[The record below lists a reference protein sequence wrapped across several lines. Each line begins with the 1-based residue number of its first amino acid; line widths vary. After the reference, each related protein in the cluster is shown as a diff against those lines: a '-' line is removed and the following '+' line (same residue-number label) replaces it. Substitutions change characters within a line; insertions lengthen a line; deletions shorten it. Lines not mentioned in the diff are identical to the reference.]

1 MQRKIAAAVAA
12 GALTA
17 PAAASAHVTLQPDSA
32 PAGAFT
38 VVNVRVP
45 TERDD
50 ASTVK
55 VDLQLP
61 HGFVFASYEP
71 RPGWSVKLTNEKL
84 AKPVQ
89 TDDGPV
95 DEEVRRITFTGHGSI
110 GAIAPG
116 QFMDFPLSVKVPGKA
131 GDELT
136 FKAIQTYSDGDV
148 VRWIG
153 APGSETPAP
162 IVRVTGAAAA
172 PAAAAPVRPAKGD
185 GHDGASK
192 GLGFAALAVGA
203 LGLVVGLGA
212 FAAARKRLTAV

>member
-12 GALTA
+12 GALSA
-17 PAAASAHVTLQPDSA
+17 PAAASAHVTLQADSA
-32 PAGAFT
+32 PAGAIT

-45 TERDD
+45 IERDD

-95 DEEVRRITFTGHGSI
+95 
-110 GAIAPG
+110 
-116 QFMDFPLSVKVPGKA
+116 
-131 GDELT
+131 
-136 FKAIQTYSDGDV
+136 
-148 VRWIG
+148 
-153 APGSETPAP
+153 
-162 IVRVTGAAAA
+162 
-172 PAAAAPVRPAKGD
+172 RPAKGD